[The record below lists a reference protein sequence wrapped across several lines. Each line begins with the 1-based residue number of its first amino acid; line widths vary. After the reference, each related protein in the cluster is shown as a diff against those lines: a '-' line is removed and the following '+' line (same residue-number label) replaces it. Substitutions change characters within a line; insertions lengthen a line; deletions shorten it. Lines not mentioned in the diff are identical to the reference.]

1 MSTKVVIDNLP
12 PSMTLE
18 EVREVL
24 IQDGWPLL
32 KLARVEEGD
41 LERLT
46 IVAEVDVDPQTAKI
60 MADQS
65 GSHYFKGRKVTF
77 YVAGMMG

>member
-1 MSTKVVIDNLP
+1 MSTKVLIGNLAP
-12 PSMTLE
+12 DTTRE

-24 IQDGWPLL
+24 LKRGWPLL
-32 KLARVEEGD
+32 KLERVEEGD
-41 LERLT
+41 LQRLT
-46 IVAEVDVDPQTAKI
+46 FVAEVDVDPQTAKL

-77 YVAGMMG
+77 YVASMMG

>member
-1 MSTKVVIDNLP
+1 MSTKVLIGNLAAGT
-12 PSMTLE
+12 TLE
-18 EVREVL
+18 ELREVL
-24 IQDGWPLL
+24 VQRGWPLL
-32 KLARVEEGD
+32 KLERVEEGD

-46 IVAEVDVDPQTAKI
+46 FVAEVDIDPQTAKI

-77 YVAGMMG
+77 YVSSMMG